1 MLSLMTEESAYP
13 CPVCHTLTT
22 LEHSCPGCGRAPD
35 RNAAAVITLDHQILD
50 LRGRVDAAK
59 LAYDELVGQL
69 AELRRQ
75 RESYA
80 TLVRMSV
87 AKEKSSSS
95 LPTVPMDAPPLAV
108 PVAVAAPRAEAAPR
122 TVQNLLFV

>member
-1 MLSLMTEESAYP
+1 MLSHMTEESAYP

-22 LEHSCPGCGRAPD
+22 LDHACPGCGRAPD
-35 RNAAAVITLDHQILD
+35 PNAAAVITLDHKILE
-50 LRGRVDAAK
+50 LRGKVDQAK
-59 LAYDELVGQL
+59 LTYDQLVAEL

-95 LPTVPMDAPPLAV
+95 LPTVPLDVPAVAV
-108 PVAVAAPRAEAAPR
+108 PVAAAPR
-122 TVQNLLFV
+122 